1 MYRREEA
8 AAIKRSFWTSLGQY
22 LKPIG
27 SQWHEKVNWLNY
39 KTGIK
44 DIYLRMDADNKQAS
58 IAFELTHSDEVMRL
72 LLFDVFVSLRPMLEA
87 ATGEPWLWDAN
98 AYDEHGRGMCRIG
111 TSITGVN
118 VMKQADWPAIISFLK
133 PRLLAADAFWA
144 DAKDIIEMQ
153 L

>member
-8 AAIKRSFWTSLGQY
+8 AAIKRAFWTSLGQY
-22 LKPIG
+22 LKPSS

-58 IAFELTHSDEVMRL
+58 IAFELTHGDEVMRQL
-72 LLFDVFVSLRPMLEA
+72 IFEVFCTLRPLLEA
-87 ATGEPWLWDAN
+87 ATGEPWLWDAH
-98 AYDEHGRGMCRIG
+98 AYDEHGCGICRIG
-111 TSITGVN
+111 NTITGVN
-118 VMKQADWPAIISFLK
+118 VMQQADWPAIISFLK

-144 DAKDIIEMQ
+144 DAKDIIEIQ